1 MNIGKLK
8 TLGKLQSPPTAQDEL
23 GQPTGDWT
31 DVASEVWADIRLL
44 SGVETIKGGAETGV
58 AKVSVRIRARS
69 DVTNGMRYLVGST
82 AYNFKSVPPKI
93 AGAKFMDIVCEV
105 VT

>member
-8 TLGKLQSPPTAQDEL
+8 TVGKLQSPPTAQDAD

-31 DVASEVWADIRLL
+31 DVAAGVWADIRIL
-44 SGVETIKGGAETGV
+44 SGLETIKGGAETGV
-58 AKVSVRIRARS
+58 AKASIRIRARS
-69 DVTNGMRYLVGST
+69 GVTNGMRYLVGTT
-82 AYNFKSVPPKI
+82 AYNFKSVPPHVT
-93 AGAKFMDIVCEV
+93 GAKFMDIVAEV